1 MAGATI
7 LASGVLLILALLVRV
22 SDGLIRIRFDLNLVH
37 MLLYGRSTV
46 RRGLVRLRSSG
57 MMFAGHNLHGDRN
70 GQGIAAEKRQ
80 PDSQNHCNKFSKSAR
95 HIHSLAKC
103 AGSVKCNHIA
113 SDPSRQ
119 AKFTYASD
127 KELKRFA

>member
-1 MAGATI
+1 MAGAAI
-7 LASGVLLILALLVRV
+7 FADGILLILALLIWMTG
-22 SDGLIRIRFDLNLVH
+22 GLIRVRFDLNLVH

-46 RRGLVRLRSSG
+46 RRRLVRLRSSG
-57 MMFAGHNLHGDRN
+57 VIFAGHSLHGDRN

-80 PDSQNHCNKFSKSAR
+80 PDSQNHCNKFPKSAR
-95 HIHSLAKC
+95 HTHSLAKC
-103 AGSVKCNHIA
+103 AGSVKCNHTA
-113 SDPSRQ
+113 FDPSRQ